1 MTSGADTTTDSSA
14 EPSGSPRSPAGLIA
28 VNALLVVV
36 LALVTLAGPTPAS
49 AESGGTEAASQP
61 SARPPARARGEYTVI
76 SPKSSDGNTGVLVVI
91 DSVNE
96 EMAVLDWDK
105 TRRTLVVTGFR
116 DLTADSTEVIGR

>member
-1 MTSGADTTTDSSA
+1 MTSEADTTTTSFADQSR
-14 EPSGSPRSPAGLIA
+14 SPRSTAGLIA

-49 AESGGTEAASQP
+49 AESAGAEEGSQP

-76 SPKSSDGNTGVLVVI
+76 APKSSDGNTGVLVVI